1 MLLTTDRRKPIGRLA
16 HGAATGWKAIDC
28 PTCDDEAIASTPV
41 STIRGYQKAR
51 RKRRRDS
58 TLRPLTAPLNPDEQR
73 VERAVRTGIS
83 EARARVNSARLLRA
97 IELRSADE
105 IVASVPIEPIQ
116 GIFNPIDTVFRDRMV
131 WSAEQA
137 ADSFNTRRAF
147 TVVDPE
153 VIRYAGLQAGSLIN
167 RMTVE
172 QLAALRGAIVDA
184 VAGQF
189 TVDDTAKIIRSSIGL
204 TERYRKAVEKNYFNV
219 KAAAILAGRTERM
232 ASDLA
237 ERTASR
243 YADRLVR
250 SRARTIARTEINTAQ
265 NYGKQ
270 IGWEASFAE
279 GTMAFDTMKEWRIS
293 SGACEV
299 CIPLNGETVPVM
311 SAFSSGDLMP
321 PLHPNCRCTA
331 DIVSPMREFIQ
342 RQEQQAATAAATR
355 EAQATEAPAPTATP
369 EIATRR
375 GYAPGQFEQLPT
387 ERRDEHYEKFA
398 EDMLE
403 KLPAWQ
409 RERYRERGWDNT
421 IKQRY
426 RSVGESSDTYVN
438 NGVTVAIRSGVTVN
452 ENALKTLYDN
462 IDSLMVKNPKD
473 VLIKIEPLSRNTFG
487 KAVTGGN
494 VMSLAPRTVD
504 DIQVGYKEGTSE
516 FDKGFK
522 MPVRAEVTQNAYTL
536 THEWGHLLDEKTG
549 SQIGKIT
556 KMRNRAVRDNPS
568 AISRYGQTN
577 GRETVAESFA
587 EWHLTGGRTTNPL
600 VRDIAREYGW
610 K

>member
-16 HGAATGWKAIDC
+16 HGAATGWKAADG
-28 PTCDDEAIASTPV
+28 PSDDEAVASTPV

-293 SGACEV
+293 SGACDI

-331 DIVSPMREFIQ
+331 DVVSPMREFMQ
-342 RQEQQAATAAATR
+342 RQEQQA
-355 EAQATEAPAPTATP
+355 E
-369 EIATRR
+369 
-375 GYAPGQFEQLPT
+375 
-387 ERRDEHYEKFA
+387 
-398 EDMLE
+398 
-403 KLPAWQ
+403 
-409 RERYRERGWDNT
+409 
-421 IKQRY
+421 
-426 RSVGESSDTYVN
+426 
-438 NGVTVAIRSGVTVN
+438 
-452 ENALKTLYDN
+452 
-462 IDSLMVKNPKD
+462 
-473 VLIKIEPLSRNTFG
+473 
-487 KAVTGGN
+487 
-494 VMSLAPRTVD
+494 
-504 DIQVGYKEGTSE
+504 
-516 FDKGFK
+516 
-522 MPVRAEVTQNAYTL
+522 L
-536 THEWGHLLDEKTG
+536 TT
-549 SQIGKIT
+549 
-556 KMRNRAVRDNPS
+556 
-568 AISRYGQTN
+568 
-577 GRETVAESFA
+577 
-587 EWHLTGGRTTNPL
+587 
-600 VRDIAREYGW
+600 
-610 K
+610 